1 MAGEYFK
8 SYIDGSKTFYFVES
22 RNIKVFPCSY
32 RGYYD
37 TTGTTPRLVTFDPEA
52 RLNTEANFIHAGAGD
67 GSTDSYIIN
76 WIYDNPETAKN
87 VLKCIIGGYYFEIF
101 NVTPADF
108 KARNVTTLYIKT
120 RNIEIQEATDDGDRA
135 RSTEILGTAISASDL
150 YLDKP
155 SNGLTLFTG
164 LFADVDN
171 VSGATYTSKLT
182 LVDGLEWRILT
193 SKFLPKLFAGKG
205 ELSVVINDEDNEAI
219 GNKSVAM
226 GEDTFVKGNNSVAE
240 GHNEYQSIPFT
251 SAAALTYKVNSTWKN
266 AFHIGDYIFYNN
278 ILTTIES
285 ITDSGGEN
293 IIIQLVDSIGM
304 SLNNAYVKLI
314 KAGVFGKDSHGEGKN
329 VWVDSQESH
338 AEGSY
343 TKATG
348 SDYYLDSNNIH
359 HYSRHAEGI
368 LTVAEKAGAHAE
380 GIETTAL
387 GTASHAEGKETSTNG
402 NNSHAEGYKSVTGG
416 DYETNTLAAGTGTN
430 GAAAHA
436 EGNATIAKGVA
447 SHSEG
452 RLTFASGENS
462 HAEGDGTTASG
473 NAAHAE
479 GLGTTANQD
488 YQHVFGKYNNTANDS
503 NLVEMVGWGT
513 DSAPKNIRTLDANG
527 NEELSGSLSFRSGT
541 SLKATMA
548 YDPDREVIKFTFE
561 ETN

>member
-1 MAGEYFK
+1 
-8 SYIDGSKTFYFVES
+8 
-22 RNIKVFPCSY
+22 
-32 RGYYD
+32 
-37 TTGTTPRLVTFDPEA
+37 
-52 RLNTEANFIHAGAGD
+52 
-67 GSTDSYIIN
+67 
-76 WIYDNPETAKN
+76 
-87 VLKCIIGGYYFEIF
+87 
-101 NVTPADF
+101 
-108 KARNVTTLYIKT
+108 
-120 RNIEIQEATDDGDRA
+120 
-135 RSTEILGTAISASDL
+135 
-150 YLDKP
+150 
-155 SNGLTLFTG
+155 
-164 LFADVDN
+164 
-171 VSGATYTSKLT
+171 
-182 LVDGLEWRILT
+182 
-193 SKFLPKLFAGKG
+193 
-205 ELSVVINDEDNEAI
+205 
-219 GNKSVAM
+219 
-226 GEDTFVKGNNSVAE
+226 
-240 GHNEYQSIPFT
+240 
-251 SAAALTYKVNSTWKN
+251 
-266 AFHIGDYIFYNN
+266 
-278 ILTTIES
+278 
-285 ITDSGGEN
+285 
-293 IIIQLVDSIGM
+293 
-304 SLNNAYVKLI
+304 
-314 KAGVFGKDSHGEGKN
+314 
-329 VWVDSQESH
+329 
-338 AEGSY
+338 
-343 TKATG
+343 
-348 SDYYLDSNNIH
+348 
-359 HYSRHAEGI
+359 
-368 LTVAEKAGAHAE
+368 VAEKAGAHAE